1 MKKIVFGLLGI
12 FVLMQFI
19 RPDFT
24 NRAVDEKMALHA
36 DEKVMSVLKKA
47 CYDCHSDETKYPWT
61 QNIAPASWVIAD
73 HVKEGRIALNFSQWE
88 TIDTKL
94 KTTRLKRAQQ
104 LVSNGLMPIP
114 SYTMIHKEAKLNQDE
129 KELLGNFFNT
139 QLAKL
144 KTL

>member
-1 MKKIVFGLLGI
+1 MKKIFFGLLGI
-12 FVLMQFI
+12 LVAIQFI
-19 RPDFT
+19 RPTFS
-24 NRAVDEKMALHA
+24 NANVDEKMALHA
-36 DEKVMSVLKKA
+36 DEKVMSVLKRA

-61 QNIAPASWVIAD
+61 TNIAPTSWVIAD
-73 HVKEGRIALNFSQWE
+73 HIKEGREALNFSQWE

-114 SYTMIHKEAKLNQDE
+114 SYTMIHKEAKLNPAE
-129 KELLGNFFNT
+129 KELLENFFDT
-139 QLAKL
+139 QLEKL